1 MVDTAIEKI
10 LKLLSEGKFSQQE
23 IGEKLKLPMGTVRAT
38 LSQLR
43 HMGLVEGVPKEKRG
57 TPFTVTQEGRDYIRK
72 KMESKV

>member
-43 HMGLVEGVPKEKRG
+43 HMGLVEGVPREKRG
-57 TPFTVTQEGRDYIRK
+57 MPFTVTQEGHDYIK
-72 KMESKV
+72 KLKEK